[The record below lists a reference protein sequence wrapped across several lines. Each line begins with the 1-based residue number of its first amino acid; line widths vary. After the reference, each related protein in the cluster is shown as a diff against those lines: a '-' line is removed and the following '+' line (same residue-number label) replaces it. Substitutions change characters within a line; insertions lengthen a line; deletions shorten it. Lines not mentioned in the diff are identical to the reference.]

1 MTMNCVEH
9 LASLLAPAV
18 RIGGLAMP
26 KAGDIDA
33 VIEAL
38 QGQIKA
44 GSTNRVATDLQYDTV
59 NRFWQTPR
67 LETLKDARLVAF
79 GLCLPVGPAGEC
91 ILEDAERLHAMLDGA
106 DQWLH
111 DPRWYRRC
119 YQGLVWSYFN
129 CDVEADELRAGLKQ
143 NWECLRDYLGQRA
156 SATVD
161 KLANPDWVK
170 TVIGNRHV
178 FGEAPCEPYAG
189 KLLRGDREDVDRIC
203 RQLGINDASWFL
215 HGLVQVQVTGAT
227 KLDHDEFRT
236 LLPSLLEMLSGART
250 LRDSGLA
257 CLLERHAQIPG
268 HPLHERL
275 RDAAAAWWGSP
286 WLPTN
291 ALRWSGVSEN
301 VRSMVSEWLKTD
313 TIDKFFASLSDGS
326 GQRRAAFWKRYVR
339 SIQKVEVASGEQAAL
354 MMTIGRAVVVAFGD
368 AALPLHG
375 HDLRHP
381 ATFDMTRPDLRLR
394 HQDGQGGWR
403 QWEQMFEAALRD
415 RFDIRPGVLT
425 PAGATP
431 FVDLSD
437 SAASLATDL
446 GEPLGGVDEPHWQS
460 ASVGE
465 DVHWQTAEAASVPY
479 SRPDL
484 EVLAR
489 VHSLRLED
497 ETARTGKLWVRANAA
512 DRRIARVLGRW
523 GFEYVSG
530 EGWCR

>member
-1 MTMNCVEH
+1 MNCVDH

-18 RIGGLAMP
+18 RIGGLSMP
-26 KAGDIDA
+26 KAGGIDA

-38 QGQIKA
+38 QGQIRS
-44 GSTNRVATDLQYDTV
+44 GSASHVLTDLQHDTV
-59 NRFWQTPR
+59 QRFWKTPR

-79 GLCLPVGPAGEC
+79 GLCLPVGPVGEC
-91 ILEDAERLHAMLDGA
+91 ILEDTGRFKAMLDGV

-119 YQGLVWSYFN
+119 YQGLAWSYFN
-129 CDVEADELRAGLKQ
+129 CDVDADDLRAGLKQ
-143 NWECLRDYLGQRA
+143 NWERLRDYLGQRA
-156 SATVD
+156 SRTVD

-170 TVIGNRHV
+170 TVIGNRHL
-178 FGEAPCEPYAG
+178 FGEAPCEPYVG
-189 KLLRGDREDVDRIC
+189 KLLQGDREDVDLLC
-203 RQLGINDASWFL
+203 RQLGINDSSWFL
-215 HGLVQVQVTGAT
+215 HRLVQAQVIGAT
-227 KLDHDEFRT
+227 KLDHDEFRA

-268 HPLHERL
+268 HPLHEGL
-275 RDAAAAWWGSP
+275 RDAATAWWGSP

-291 ALRWSGVSEN
+291 ALRWSGVTEN
-301 VRSMVSEWLKTD
+301 VRGMVSEWLKTD
-313 TIDKFFASLSDGS
+313 AIDKFFARLSDGS
-326 GQRRAAFWKRYVR
+326 GQRRAAFWKRYVKAV
-339 SIQKVEVASGEQAAL
+339 QKVEVTPGEQGAL
-354 MMTIGRAVVVAFGD
+354 MMTIGRAVVVAFSD
-368 AALPLHG
+368 ATLPLHG
-375 HDLRHP
+375 HDLRQP
-381 ATFDMTRPDLRLR
+381 AALDMARPHLLLR
-394 HQDGQGGWR
+394 HQDGLHGWR

-415 RFDIRPGVLT
+415 SYGIRPGVLT
-425 PAGATP
+425 SAGAAP

-437 SAASLATDL
+437 SAASAAPDL
-446 GEPLGGVDEPHWQS
+446 DEPLGFVDEPRWQS

-497 ETARTGKLWVRANAA
+497 ETARTGKLWVRADAA